1 MAINKNVINFST
13 AEKKTKKYSAV
24 AERREIYDR
33 RDDMRIAV
41 K

>member
-13 AEKKTKKYSAV
+13 AEKN
-24 AERREIYDR
+24 ENIQQLLREIFDR